1 MNVLD
6 FLWQMIIIFAFVMYL
21 MVLFFIIM
29 DLFRDHGLSGWWKAV
44 WIVCL
49 FLFTYLAALAYLI
62 FRGKGMAERNREA
75 QKAAIDAQQ
84 AYIKQA
90 AGTAGPAEQIT
101 QAQALLSSGAI
112 TQEEFDKLKAKAL
125 AS

>member
-1 MNVLD
+1 
-6 FLWQMIIIFAFVMYL
+6 
-21 MVLFFIIM
+21 
-29 DLFRDHGLSGWWKAV
+29 
-44 WIVCL
+44 
-49 FLFTYLAALAYLI
+49 
-62 FRGKGMAERNREA
+62 MAELKLEA